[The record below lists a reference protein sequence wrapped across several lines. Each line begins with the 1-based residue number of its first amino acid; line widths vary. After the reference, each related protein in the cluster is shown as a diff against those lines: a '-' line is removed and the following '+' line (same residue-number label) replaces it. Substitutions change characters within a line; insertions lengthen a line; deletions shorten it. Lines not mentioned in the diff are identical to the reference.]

1 MKCDER
7 LNSVEFVCAKAR
19 SDSSDC
25 GLPLE
30 ISFKSS
36 FQCVCVCGVGGST
49 VLLGHMESSVGL
61 WETSSSL

>member
-7 LNSVEFVCAKAR
+7 LNSVEFVCAKAI

-30 ISFKSS
+30 ISFKRS
-36 FQCVCVCGVGGST
+36 FQCVCVVVGGST
-49 VLLGHMESSVGL
+49 VLLGHMESSVVL